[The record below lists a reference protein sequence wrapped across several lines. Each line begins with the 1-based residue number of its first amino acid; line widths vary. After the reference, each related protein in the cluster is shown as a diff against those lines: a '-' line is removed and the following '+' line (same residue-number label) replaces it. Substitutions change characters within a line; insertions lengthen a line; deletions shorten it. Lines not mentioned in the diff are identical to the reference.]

1 MYRLMEP
8 LSMRIR
14 LPVALVALLA
24 AGAIA
29 AQGSAATGARA
40 EPVPAPSAS
49 DAAAEATPT
58 PVTDTTR
65 TPPMSATPSDN
76 LPVESATNAQPAP
89 AAADDAMYAAAKP
102 GDPAAGEAKAAACG
116 ACHGLDGNSADPQY
130 PKLAG
135 QNERYIARQLKLFK
149 TGERQNP
156 IMQPFAAPLSPQ
168 DMRDLGA
175 FFATK
180 SAMPGTGDEAFKA
193 RGRQLFRGGDATA
206 GIPACMACH
215 GPSGQGNPGSA
226 YPSLGGQHADYTKA
240 QLTAFRDGL
249 VLGTGDDAN
258 SIMAAVAANLSD
270 DDIEALSSYVEGLY
284 RVTPGMATEPPAQN
298 VAAQPAAAPGA
309 PGTVQPNA
317 EPALA
322 PTPVAPAPAAT
333 PAAAPTPSG

>member
-29 AQGSAATGARA
+29 AQEPAASGARA
-40 EPVPAPSAS
+40 EPTPAPSAS
-49 DAAAEATPT
+49 DKAAEAAPT
-58 PVTDTTR
+58 PVTDTSIAAPTAGE
-65 TPPMSATPSDN
+65 TAADPA
-76 LPVESATNAQPAP
+76 PAP

-102 GDPAAGEAKAAACG
+102 GDPAAGEAKAATCG
-116 ACHGLDGNSADPQY
+116 ACHGVDGNSADAQY
-130 PKLAG
+130 PKIAG
-135 QNERYIARQLKLFK
+135 QNERYLARQLKLFK
-149 TGERQNP
+149 TGERQSP

-180 SAMPGTGDEAFKA
+180 AAMPGTGDEALKE
-193 RGRQLFRGGDATA
+193 RGQQLFRGGDATA

-215 GPSGQGNPGSA
+215 GPSGRGNPGAA

-240 QLTAFRDGL
+240 KLMAFRDGL

-258 SIMAAVAANLSD
+258 SVMAAVSANLSD
-270 DDIEALSSYVEGLY
+270 SDIEALSSYVEGLH
-284 RVTPGMATEPPAQN
+284 RVAPGVATQPPAQN

-309 PGTVQPNA
+309 PGTVVPNE

-322 PTPVAPAPAAT
+322 PTPVEPAPAAT
-333 PAAAPTPSG
+333 PASTPSG